1 MYNCGEKLI
10 ERAAV
15 PRHPQQNLRGQ
26 RPHHLRRAVG
36 QRRTQ
41 RHPASLRRHV
51 AQKLEGLGVVPCLSL
66 GGNDRFL
73 LRDLSEGYGAV
84 DRRIDAYAKQV
95 DRRMAVWEAQLR
107 VLTTVTGIDRP
118 SASII
123 LIGFGPDISG
133 FRSGGC
139 LSA

>member
-1 MYNCGEKLI
+1 M
-10 ERAAV
+10 
-15 PRHPQQNLRGQ
+15 
-26 RPHHLRRAVG
+26 
-36 QRRTQ
+36 
-41 RHPASLRRHV
+41 
-51 AQKLEGLGVVPCLSL
+51 VPCLSL

-118 SASII
+118 PASII
-123 LIGFGPDISG
+123 LIGFGLDISS
-133 FRSGGC
+133 FRSGRC